1 MSLTRRGR
9 TAVALG
15 IVGSFL
21 GVVALGGFLYLRS
34 LGVYGSSDPGPE
46 VEVTIP
52 EGSSA
57 SDVGAIL
64 EEAGVISSALGWRIY
79 LFRSG
84 SGADIQAGDYTLRT
98 GLVPEDALAE
108 LLEEG
113 PAGPEVITV
122 TFPEGWWLT
131 EMADRVDAR
140 PALSGSKFL
149 DIAENAGVKTSLKP
163 DGVATL
169 EGLLF
174 PSTYE
179 FVKNATERD
188 IVRKMVEEM
197 ERQVASI
204 DMGQA
209 QRGNLVP
216 YEVIIIASMI
226 EAETRVDEE
235 RPMVARVIYNRLSQ
249 GIPLG
254 IDATYLYALEERNR
268 SLTQSDLAI
277 DSPYNLR
284 QNAGLPPTPIG
295 APGLASLEAAAAPAE
310 GDWLYYVLADCEGN
324 HAFSNTDA
332 EFLED
337 KRAFQALDCS

>member
-9 TAVALG
+9 TFVALG
-15 IVGSFL
+15 IVGSIL

-52 EGSSA
+52 EGTSA
-57 SDVGAIL
+57 ADVGAIL
-64 EEAGVISSALGWRIY
+64 EENGVISSAFGWRIY

-84 SGADIQAGDYTLRT
+84 GGADIQAGDYTLHT
-98 GLVPEDALAE
+98 NLVPEDALAE

-113 PAGPEVITV
+113 PAGPEVFTA
-122 TFPEGWWLT
+122 TFPEGLWLT
-131 EMADRVDAR
+131 EMGERVDERAG
-140 PALSGSKFL
+140 LSGSRFL
-149 DIAENAGVKTSLKP
+149 NITTKGKVETSLKP
-163 DGVATL
+163 DDVDTL

-174 PSTYE
+174 PSTYQFAKE
-179 FVKNATERD
+179 ATERD
-188 IVRKMVEEM
+188 IVRRMVKEM
-197 ERQVASI
+197 EDQVAAV
-204 DMGQA
+204 DMSVA
-209 QRGNLVP
+209 ERGNLTP

-254 IDATYLYALEERNR
+254 IDATFLYALGERKDV
-268 SLTQSDLAI
+268 LTQSDLAI

-295 APGLASLEAAAAPAE
+295 APGAESLKAAAAPADGE
-310 GDWLYYVLADCEGN
+310 WLYYVLADCEGN
-324 HAFSNTDA
+324 HAFSTSDA

-337 KRAFQALDCS
+337 KRAYQALDCS